1 MPQSCLLPR
10 SACALHPFLWVAGG
24 DAEEDRPCTDSVG
37 PCWKPTSRQ
46 YPTHKYHPVKPP
58 PNQVVANVTP
68 ANVSSLPDCNVPAQV
83 AQGSLAPCPFLMARE
98 NECARLEQNMSN
110 LGYAFPFEFIPLA
123 MVISELSSLSRS
135 HWMVALWS
143 VSQPSQFGIISE
155 LAEDTL
161 CPLVQVIDEYVEQDW
176 DRCCCG
182 RLIGD
187 HPGVDCSWPVYQAA
201 PQRDDGEWSVQ
212 KHTKMSPTDAFGT
225 INFQDGDHT
234 YHAKRAGESKRV
246 SRHVGD
252 ALKGCASPHLRKICA
267 VGIPPWGIIENQRDL
282 IGKDVVCLY
291 QTLGNPLSKLST
303 LNSMH
308 SHFLMAD
315 DGTVGKYG
323 NEMIL
328 RRNLEKYISLQKIH
342 TRMGQGVPV
351 VGLVVEGGPNVILMV
366 WEYVRAS
373 PAVPVVV
380 YDGTGRAADILAFTH
395 KHTGDMGELRPQVK
409 EEVLVMI
416 QNTFSL
422 GQKQS
427 SHLFHV
433 LMECMEHRESITIFD
448 AESEDQQDIDWAIL
462 TALLKGTNM
471 SASDQLDLALAWNRL
486 DIAKKH
492 ILVYGQHWKND
503 IEVLEHVQ
511 RRATKLAK
519 GLENK
524 FCYDQLRELGLSS
537 LERRS
542 LRGDL
547 IALYNYLKGGCIQV
561 GALEQAMLDALVM
574 DRVDFVKL
582 LIEHGVNMHRFLT
595 ISRLEELYNTKQG
608 PSNLLLHHLVRD
620 VKQNTLSF
628 DYKISLID
636 IGLVIEYLLGGAYR
650 SSYTRKHFRILYNDL
665 YRKHKLKKAQCKVL
679 HRGWGN
685 PKHKYRLGREW
696 IEISPEEKDLGV
708 LVDEKLNMSRQCA
721 LAAQKANYIHGCIKE
736 SVGSRSRE
744 ERSTA
749 FHKSKKKS
757 KEDVNFAENYE
768 SSGFIYPYNDLLVWA
783 VLMKRQ
789 KMAMFFWQHGEE
801 AMVKAVV
808 ACKLYRAMAR
818 EAKQSNMVDD
828 TSEELKKYS
837 KEFGQLALDV
847 LEKAFKQN
855 EQMAMKLLT
864 YELKNWSN
872 STCLKLAV
880 SVGLRPFVSH
890 TCTQMLL
897 TDMWMGRLKMRKNSW
912 FKVVMS
918 ILLPP
923 TILMLE
929 FKSKAEMSHVPQS
942 QDFHQFTWYHGD
954 QSPTSSKDALSLDYD
969 VEKVAQK
976 SDESQV
982 DGGQGNLPG
991 TRKIY
996 EFYNAPI
1003 VKFWFHTMAYMAFL
1017 MLFTYT
1023 VLVKMEPRP
1032 SVQEWLVIIYIFSTA
1047 IEKVREVFISEP
1059 GKFRQKV
1066 KVWIY
1071 EYWNF
1076 TDSIA
1081 IILFMIGF
1089 GLRWSDPPVQTAG
1102 RLLYC
1107 LDIIFWYTRLLDL
1120 FAVNQHAGPYL
1131 TMIGKMT
1138 ANMFY
1143 IVVMMAIVLL
1153 SFGVARKAILSP
1165 EEPPSWTLARDIV
1178 FQPYWMMFGEVYA
1191 GEIDVCETNED
1202 CPPGSF
1208 LTPFLQAVYLFV
1220 QYIIMVNLLIAFFNN
1235 VYYDLKS
1242 ISNKL
1247 WKYNRYRYIM
1257 TYHEKPWLPPPFI
1270 LLSHI
1275 GLLINRVFHHRPPNE
1290 LDQEEGDVGLKL
1302 YLSDEELK
1310 KLHDFE
1316 EQCVEKYFHEKNESL
1331 SSSDSER
1338 IRLTTERVEEMFLQ
1352 LKEVHE
1358 KVFYIKESLLSL
1370 DSQLGH
1376 LQDLS
1381 ALTVDILKVL
1391 SAVDT
1396 LQVEEALLAD
1406 TKHRTCR
1413 KLPHSWSNSLYS
1425 KTLSSLECL
1434 YDKKYHY
1441 YSMPPSLLRSLV
1453 RSQWPSECKDRVLRT
1468 ESNKV
1473 VEDSSRKTES
1483 DTLTSGVSSET
1494 KSTPR
1499 YGQFLLVPPDHQGGS
1514 LSEDVTLNLSF
1525 FSTPAKYRDDGARD
1539 ELQSSIVVQQNL
1551 HSVSLIGK
1559 EPEDY
1564 EWSQRDFV
1572 INLPSEKTHT
1582 VEAAHPLGL
1591 QPSLDFESAAP
1602 SCNNREETEGGYVNW
1617 GFSEGDEK
1625 GVFSSGKKQKKA
1637 LCIHSAYNSDCN
1649 CTGSPPRHVQI
1660 RESKSFSYNSDRS
1673 RHSSIISQK
1682 KLKHSTSFR
1691 ISPLWRDWS
1700 FCRSNSLQ
1708 SSKKEKSGKT
1718 CKAIGESL
1726 RSSELHHSEATKAK
1740 QQNRDRKSG
1749 RGKKNQKP
1757 LQVPVIKVDDCPQ
1770 NTQVSSEP
1778 AEINV
1783 WDEQEKHSKNWL
1795 TVSNF
1800 SQLSLERLSYMHQK
1814 MKNQD
1819 IGRHT
1824 IPFCDYLR
1832 HSREDLSNSMFGTTK
1847 KSNLNQNSSLRT
1859 SEETD
1864 NIFACLKTSQDL
1876 HHHYSAGEEVTVYRL
1891 EESSPMNLDKSM
1903 SSWSQRGMAAMI
1915 QVLSREEMDG
1925 GLRRAMKV
1933 ICTWSENDVL
1943 KLGQVFI
1950 VKSFLPEVVQT
1961 WQKIFHDGTV
1971 LHLCLREIQQQRAA
1985 QKLIYTFNQIKPH
1998 AIPYTPRFL
2007 EVFLIYCHS
2016 ANQWLTIEKYMTG
2029 EFRKYNNNNGDEITP
2044 SSLLEELMLAF
2055 SHWTY
2060 VYTRGE
2066 LLVLDLQGVGENLTD
2081 PSVIKPEDKKS
2092 GKMVFGPANLGEGA
2106 IRNFISKHRCNSCCR
2121 RLKLPDL
2128 RSDYTVERVGPAFE
2142 IEMETST
2149 GEADGADEPLEYDT
2163 RL

>member
-1 MPQSCLLPR
+1 PKS
-10 SACALHPFLWVAGG
+10 WI
-24 DAEEDRPCTDSVG
+24 EEVFSKR
-37 PCWKPTSRQ
+37 
-46 YPTHKYHPVKPP
+46 
-58 PNQVVANVTP
+58 
-68 ANVSSLPDCNVPAQV
+68 
-83 AQGSLAPCPFLMARE
+83 
-98 NECARLEQNMSN
+98 ECAHIIPSSKDPHRCPAGCQMCQN
-110 LGYAFPFEFIPLA
+110 LI
-123 MVISELSSLSRS
+123 
-135 HWMVALWS
+135 
-143 VSQPSQFGIISE
+143 
-155 LAEDTL
+155 
-161 CPLVQVIDEYVEQDW
+161 
-176 DRCCCG
+176 RCCCG

-187 HPGVDCSWPVYQAA
+187 HPGIDYRWPAYHTA
-201 PQRDDGEWSVQ
+201 PQRDGAKWSVQ

-225 INFQDGDHT
+225 ISFQDGDRT
-234 YHAKRAGESKRV
+234 YHAKYIRLSYDSSLDQLLHLMLKEWQMELPKLVISVHGGIQDFKLPSKFKQIFSTGLVKAAETTGAWIITEGINRGV

-252 ALKGCASPHLRKICA
+252 ALKDCAAPHLRKICS
-267 VGIPPWGIIENQRDL
+267 VGIPPWGIIENWRDL
-282 IGKDVVCLY
+282 IGKDVICLY

-323 NEMIL
+323 NEMML

-342 TRMGQGVPV
+342 SRMGQGVPV

-373 PAVPVVV
+373 PSVPVVV
-380 YDGTGRAADILAFTH
+380 YEGTGRAADILAFTH
-395 KHTGDMGELRPQVK
+395 KHTGDVGELRPQVK
-409 EEVLVMI
+409 EEVLEMI
-416 QNTFSL
+416 QNTFAL
-422 GQKQS
+422 GQNQS
-427 SHLFHV
+427 SHLLHI

-448 AESEDQQDIDWAIL
+448 AESEDQQDIDLAIL
-462 TALLKGTNM
+462 TALFKGTNM
-471 SASDQLDLALAWNRL
+471 SASDQLDLALVWNQL

-492 ILVYGQHWKND
+492 ILVYGQHWK
-503 IEVLEHVQ
+503 
-511 RRATKLAK
+511 
-519 GLENK
+519 
-524 FCYDQLRELGLSS
+524 
-537 LERRS
+537 
-542 LRGDL
+542 
-547 IALYNYLKGGCIQV
+547 V
-561 GALEQAMLDALVM
+561 GALEQAMLNALVM

-595 ISRLEELYNTKQG
+595 ISHLEELYNTKQG
-608 PSNLLLHHLVRD
+608 PTNQLLHHLVRD
-620 VKQNTLSF
+620 VKQNTLSL
-628 DYKISLID
+628 DHRISLID

-650 SSYTRKHFRILYNDL
+650 SSYTRKHFRTFYNDL
-665 YRKHKLKKAQCKVL
+665 YRKHKRVL
-679 HRGWGN
+679 SSFSQTLSHSLHQSN
-685 PKHKYRLGREW
+685 
-696 IEISPEEKDLGV
+696 
-708 LVDEKLNMSRQCA
+708 Q
-721 LAAQKANYIHGCIKE
+721 
-736 SVGSRSRE
+736 VGSRTGSAESTLHSQFFRTAQPYKCK
-744 ERSTA
+744 ERTTA
-749 FHKSKKKS
+749 FHKSKKKP
-757 KEDVNFAENYE
+757 KEDINFTENNE
-768 SSGFIYPYNDLLVWA
+768 SSAFIYPYNDLLVWA

-912 FKVVMS
+912 FKVIMS

-954 QSPTSSKDALSLDYD
+954 QSPTSSKDAMSLKDYD
-969 VEKVAQK
+969 VENIAQK
-976 SDESQV
+976 SGESRV
-982 DGGQGNLPG
+982 DSGQGNLPG
-991 TRKIY
+991 ARKIY

-1023 VLVKMEPRP
+1023 VLVKMEPNP
-1032 SVQEWLVIIYIFSTA
+1032 SAQEWLVIIYIFSTA
-1047 IEKVREVFISEP
+1047 VEKVREVFISEP
-1059 GKFRQKV
+1059 GKFCQKV

-1076 TDSIA
+1076 TDSVA

-1089 GLRWSDPPVQTAG
+1089 GLRWFNPPVQTAG

-1107 LDIIFWYTRLLDL
+1107 LDIIFWYARLLDF

-1153 SFGVARKAILSP
+1153 SFGVSRKAILSP

-1191 GEIDVCETNED
+1191 GEIDVCETDED

-1208 LTPFLQAVYLFV
+1208 ITPFLQAVYLFV

-1235 VYYDLKS
+1235 VYFDLKS

-1275 GLLINRVFHHRPPNE
+1275 GLLINHIFSRRPPND
-1290 LDQEEGDVGLKL
+1290 LDQEEDDVGLKL

-1331 SSSDSER
+1331 SSSSSER
-1338 IRLTTERVEEMFLQ
+1338 IHLTKERVEEMFLQ

-1358 KVFYIKESLLSL
+1358 KVFYIKESLVSL

-1396 LQVEEALLAD
+1396 LQVKEALLAD
-1406 TKHRTCR
+1406 TKHQTCR
-1413 KLPHSWSNSLYS
+1413 KLPHSWSNALYS

-1453 RSQWPSECKDRVLRT
+1453 RSQWPSESRDHILGT
-1468 ESNKV
+1468 ENNKA
-1473 VEDSSRKTES
+1473 VENSSQKTEIAS
-1483 DTLTSGVSSET
+1483 NEFSSGISSET
-1494 KSTPR
+1494 KSTSG
-1499 YGQFLLVPPDHQGGS
+1499 YGQFLLVPSDNQGGS

-1525 FSTPAKYRDDGARD
+1525 SSPPARYRGNAFRD
-1539 ELQSSIVVQQNL
+1539 ESQRSIAVQQNL
-1551 HSVSLIGK
+1551 RSVSLIGK

-1564 EWSQRDFV
+1564 QWSQQDFL
-1572 INLPSEKTHT
+1572 INLPSEKTSAT
-1582 VEAAHPLGL
+1582 ESDHPLGL
-1591 QPSLDFESAAP
+1591 QLSLNIEKSVAP
-1602 SCNNREETEGGYVNW
+1602 SCHDGEETEGGCVNW
-1617 GFSEGDEK
+1617 AFSEGDEK
-1625 GVFSSGKKQKKA
+1625 GVFGSETKKTT

-1649 CTGSPPRHVQI
+1649 CMGSSPRHV
-1660 RESKSFSYNSDRS
+1660 RLKESKSFSCSSNKSCRS
-1673 RHSSIISQK
+1673 SVISQN
-1682 KLKHSTSFR
+1682 KLKHSMSW
-1691 ISPLWRDWS
+1691 ISPLWRDWN
-1700 FCRSNSLQ
+1700 FCQRNSLQ
-1708 SSKKEKSGKT
+1708 STKKEKRE
-1718 CKAIGESL
+1718 KAYKATECLPSC
-1726 RSSELHHSEATKAK
+1726 ELHQSETTKAK
-1740 QQNRDRKSG
+1740 QQNRDRISG

-1757 LQVPVIKVDDCPQ
+1757 LQVPVIRVDDCPQ

-1778 AEINV
+1778 AEVNV
-1783 WDEQEKHSKNWL
+1783 WDEQEKYRKNWL

-1800 SQLSLERLSYMHQK
+1800 SQLSLERLSYVHQK

-1819 IGRHT
+1819 ISRPVM
-1824 IPFCDYLR
+1824 PFCDYLR
-1832 HSREDLSNSMFGTTK
+1832 HSREDLSNSIFGTTK
-1847 KSNLNQNSSLRT
+1847 KSSLSRNSSLGT

-1864 NIFACLKTSQDL
+1864 NMFACLKTSQDL
-1876 HHHYSAGEEVTVYRL
+1876 HHHYSAVERNNLMRLAQSIPFTPVQFFAGEEVTVYQL

-1903 SSWSQRGMAAMI
+1903 SSWSQHGMAAMI

-1933 ICTWSENDVL
+1933 VCTWSENDVL

-1950 VKSFLPEVVQT
+1950 VKSFLPEVVQS
-1961 WQKIFHDGTV
+1961 WQKIFRDGTV

-1985 QKLIYTFNQIKPH
+1985 QKLIYTFNQVKPH
-1998 AIPYTPRFL
+1998 TIPYMPRFL

-2029 EFRKYNNNNGDEITP
+2029 EFRKYNNNNGDEISP

-2081 PSVIKPEDKKS
+2081 PSVIKPEDKK
-2092 GKMVFGPANLGEGA
+2092 
-2106 IRNFISKHRCNSCCR
+2106 
-2121 RLKLPDL
+2121 
-2128 RSDYTVERVGPAFE
+2128 
-2142 IEMETST
+2142 
-2149 GEADGADEPLEYDT
+2149 
-2163 RL
+2163 

>member
-1 MPQSCLLPR
+1 
-10 SACALHPFLWVAGG
+10 V
-24 DAEEDRPCTDSVG
+24 
-37 PCWKPTSRQ
+37 
-46 YPTHKYHPVKPP
+46 
-58 PNQVVANVTP
+58 
-68 ANVSSLPDCNVPAQV
+68 
-83 AQGSLAPCPFLMARE
+83 
-98 NECARLEQNMSN
+98 
-110 LGYAFPFEFIPLA
+110 
-123 MVISELSSLSRS
+123 
-135 HWMVALWS
+135 
-143 VSQPSQFGIISE
+143 
-155 LAEDTL
+155 
-161 CPLVQVIDEYVEQDW
+161 
-176 DRCCCG
+176 RCCCG

-187 HPGVDCSWPVYQAA
+187 HPGVDCSWPVYQADR
-201 PQRDDGEWSVQ
+201 QRDDGEWSVQ
-212 KHTKMSPTDAFGT
+212 NHTKTSPTDAFGT

-234 YHAKRAGESKRV
+234 YHAKYIRLSYDSNLDQLLHLMIKEWQMELPKLVISVHGGIQNFKLPSKVKQIFSKGLVKAAETTGAWIITEGINSGRV

-252 ALKGCASPHLRKICA
+252 ALKGRASPHLRKICA

-323 NEMIL
+323 NEMML

-380 YDGTGRAADILAFTH
+380 YEGTGRAADILAFTH
-395 KHTGDMGELRPQVK
+395 KRMGDMGELRPQVK
-409 EEVLVMI
+409 EEVLLMI

-427 SHLFHV
+427 NHLFHI

-448 AESEDQQDIDWAIL
+448 AESEDHQDIDLAIL

-492 ILVYGQHWKND
+492 ILVYGQHWK
-503 IEVLEHVQ
+503 
-511 RRATKLAK
+511 
-519 GLENK
+519 
-524 FCYDQLRELGLSS
+524 
-537 LERRS
+537 
-542 LRGDL
+542 
-547 IALYNYLKGGCIQV
+547 V

-595 ISRLEELYNTKQG
+595 VSRLEELYNTKQG

-620 VKQNTLSF
+620 VKQSTLSL

-665 YRKHKLKKAQCKVL
+665 YRKHKRVLSSFSQSLPHSLHQSNQTSSRMGSAENTLHSQFFRTAQ
-679 HRGWGN
+679 
-685 PKHKYRLGREW
+685 PYKY
-696 IEISPEEKDLGV
+696 K
-708 LVDEKLNMSRQCA
+708 
-721 LAAQKANYIHGCIKE
+721 
-736 SVGSRSRE
+736 

-749 FHKSKKKS
+749 FHKCKKKT
-757 KEDVNFAENYE
+757 KEDINFAENYE

-808 ACKLYRAMAR
+808 ACKLYRAMAH

-912 FKVVMS
+912 FKVIVS

-942 QDFHQFTWYHGD
+942 QDFHQFTWYHED
-954 QSPTSSKDALSLDYD
+954 QSPASSKDALSLEDYD

-976 SDESQV
+976 SDEIQV
-982 DGGQGNLPG
+982 DSGQGNLPG

-1032 SVQEWLVIIYIFSTA
+1032 TVQEWLVIIYIFSTA

-1081 IILFMIGF
+1081 IILFMMGF
-1089 GLRWSDPPVQTAG
+1089 GLRWCNPPVQTAG

-1107 LDIIFWYTRLLDL
+1107 LDIIFWYARLLDL

-1143 IVVMMAIVLL
+1143 IVIMMAIVLL
-1153 SFGVARKAILSP
+1153 SFGVSRKAILSP

-1191 GEIDVCETNED
+1191 GEIDVCEENKD

-1242 ISNKL
+1242 ISNTL

-1275 GLLINRVFHHRPPNE
+1275 GLLINCIFHRRPQNE

-1331 SSSDSER
+1331 ISSDSER
-1338 IRLTTERVEEMFLQ
+1338 IRLTTERLEEMFLQ

-1413 KLPHSWSNSLYS
+1413 KLPHSWSNALYS
-1425 KTLSSLECL
+1425 KTLSSLDCL

-1441 YSMPPSLLRSLV
+1441 YSVPPSLLRSLV
-1453 RSQWPSECKDRVLRT
+1453 RSQWPSECKDHVLRT
-1468 ESNKV
+1468 KSNKA
-1473 VEDSSRKTES
+1473 VEDNSQKVEIES

-1514 LSEDVTLNLSF
+1514 FSEDVTLNLSLL
-1525 FSTPAKYRDDGARD
+1525 STPPKYRDDAFRD
-1539 ELQSSIVVQQNL
+1539 ELQSGILVQQNL
-1551 HSVSLIGK
+1551 QSVTLIGK

-1564 EWSQRDFV
+1564 QWSQRDFV
-1572 INLPSEKTHT
+1572 INLSSEKSNDR
-1582 VEAAHPLGL
+1582 EADH
-1591 QPSLDFESAAP
+1591 SLDHQPPLDIEESAAP
-1602 SCNNREETEGGYVNW
+1602 SCDEREETEGGYVNW

-1625 GVFSSGKKQKKA
+1625 GIFSSGKKQRKA
-1637 LCIHSAYNSDCN
+1637 LCIHSTYNSDCN
-1649 CTGSPPRHVQI
+1649 CTGGPPRRVQL

-1673 RHSSIISQK
+1673 RNSCIISQN
-1682 KLKHSTSFR
+1682 KLNCSTSFW
-1691 ISPLWRDWS
+1691 ISPLWRHWS

-1708 SSKKEKSGKT
+1708 SPKKEKRQKM
-1718 CKAIGESL
+1718 CKAIESL
-1726 RSSELHHSEATKAK
+1726 QSSKLCHSEATKAN
-1740 QQNRDRKSG
+1740 QQNKDRKTG
-1749 RGKKNQKP
+1749 RGKKNPKP
-1757 LQVPVIKVDDCPQ
+1757 LQVPVIRVDDCPQ

-1800 SQLSLERLSYMHQK
+1800 SQLSLERLGYMHQK

-1819 IGRHT
+1819 VSRHT

-1832 HSREDLSNSMFGTTK
+1832 HSREVRPKIANPTLLSDTGSHCSLVCFVHYSKALSDVFGTQTACCLFSIVV
-1847 KSNLNQNSSLRT
+1847 KSVLFAAVERNNLMRLAQTIPFTPVQL
-1859 SEETD
+1859 
-1864 NIFACLKTSQDL
+1864 F
-1876 HHHYSAGEEVTVYRL
+1876 AGEEVTVYRL

-1985 QKLIYTFNQIKPH
+1985 QKLIYTFNQVKPH
-1998 AIPYTPRFL
+1998 TIPYTPRFL

-2092 GKMVFGPANLGEGA
+2092 GKMAFGPANLGEDA
-2106 IRNFISKHRCNSCCR
+2106 IRNFITKHHCNSCCR

-2128 RSDYTVERVGPAFE
+2128 RRIDYTLERVSPAFE
-2142 IEMETST
+2142 VEMETNT
-2149 GEADGADEPLEYDT
+2149 RGGEDADEPLEYDT

>member
-1 MPQSCLLPR
+1 
-10 SACALHPFLWVAGG
+10 
-24 DAEEDRPCTDSVG
+24 
-37 PCWKPTSRQ
+37 
-46 YPTHKYHPVKPP
+46 
-58 PNQVVANVTP
+58 
-68 ANVSSLPDCNVPAQV
+68 
-83 AQGSLAPCPFLMARE
+83 
-98 NECARLEQNMSN
+98 
-110 LGYAFPFEFIPLA
+110 
-123 MVISELSSLSRS
+123 
-135 HWMVALWS
+135 
-143 VSQPSQFGIISE
+143 
-155 LAEDTL
+155 
-161 CPLVQVIDEYVEQDW
+161 
-176 DRCCCG
+176 RCCCG

-187 HPGVDCSWPVYQAA
+187 HPGVDCSWPAYPAA
-201 PQRDDGEWSVQ
+201 SQRGEWSVQ
-212 KHTKMSPTDAFGT
+212 NHTKLSPTDAFGT

-234 YHAKRAGESKRV
+234 YHAKYLRLSYDSSLDQLLHLMLKEWQMELPKLVISVHGGIQDFKLPSKVKQVFSKGLVKAAETTGAWIITEGINSGV

-252 ALKGCASPHLRKICA
+252 ALKGRASPHLRKICA

-323 NEMIL
+323 NEMML

-342 TRMGQGVPV
+342 TRMGQGVPI

-366 WEYVRAS
+366 WEYMRAS

-380 YDGTGRAADILAFTH
+380 YEGTGRAADILAFIH
-395 KHTGDMGELRPQVK
+395 KHTGDTGELRPQVK
-409 EEVLVMI
+409 EEILVMI

-427 SHLFHV
+427 SHLFHI
-433 LMECMEHRESITIFD
+433 LMECMEHREFITVFD
-448 AESEDQQDIDWAIL
+448 AESEDQQDTDLAIL

-492 ILVYGQHWKND
+492 VLVYGQHWK
-503 IEVLEHVQ
+503 
-511 RRATKLAK
+511 
-519 GLENK
+519 
-524 FCYDQLRELGLSS
+524 
-537 LERRS
+537 
-542 LRGDL
+542 
-547 IALYNYLKGGCIQV
+547 V

-620 VKQNTLSF
+620 VKQNTLSL

-650 SSYTRKHFRILYNDL
+650 SSYTRKNFRILYNDL
-665 YRKHKLKKAQCKVL
+665 YRKHK
-679 HRGWGN
+679 
-685 PKHKYRLGREW
+685 
-696 IEISPEEKDLGV
+696 
-708 LVDEKLNMSRQCA
+708 
-721 LAAQKANYIHGCIKE
+721 
-736 SVGSRSRE
+736 

-749 FHKSKKKS
+749 FHKYKKKS
-757 KEDVNFAENYE
+757 KEDINFAENYE

-880 SVGLRPFVSH
+880 SVGLRSFVSH

-912 FKVVMS
+912 LKVIIS

-942 QDFHQFTWYHGD
+942 QDFHQFTWYYGD
-954 QSPTSSKDALSLDYD
+954 QSPTSSRDASS
-969 VEKVAQK
+969 QK
-976 SDESQV
+976 SDESQL
-982 DGGQGNLPG
+982 DGGQGNLSG

-1032 SVQEWLVIIYIFSTA
+1032 SVQEWLVITYIFSTA
-1047 IEKVREVFISEP
+1047 VEKVREVFISEP
-1059 GKFRQKV
+1059 GKLRQKV
-1066 KVWIY
+1066 IVWIY

-1081 IILFMIGF
+1081 IIIFMIGF
-1089 GLRWSDPPVQTAG
+1089 GLRWSDPPVRTAG

-1107 LDIIFWYTRLLDL
+1107 LDIIFWYARLLDL

-1153 SFGVARKAILSP
+1153 SFGVSRKAILSP

-1191 GEIDVCETNED
+1191 GEIDGRYSTVQQLKFSMYED

-1275 GLLINRVFHHRPPNE
+1275 GLLINRIFHHQPPNE

-1358 KVFYIKESLLSL
+1358 KVYYIKESLLSL
-1370 DSQLGH
+1370 DSQIGH

-1391 SAVDT
+1391 SAVD
-1396 LQVEEALLAD
+1396 
-1406 TKHRTCR
+1406 
-1413 KLPHSWSNSLYS
+1413 
-1425 KTLSSLECL
+1425 
-1434 YDKKYHY
+1434 
-1441 YSMPPSLLRSLV
+1441 
-1453 RSQWPSECKDRVLRT
+1453 
-1468 ESNKV
+1468 
-1473 VEDSSRKTES
+1473 
-1483 DTLTSGVSSET
+1483 
-1494 KSTPR
+1494 
-1499 YGQFLLVPPDHQGGS
+1499 
-1514 LSEDVTLNLSF
+1514 
-1525 FSTPAKYRDDGARD
+1525 
-1539 ELQSSIVVQQNL
+1539 
-1551 HSVSLIGK
+1551 
-1559 EPEDY
+1559 
-1564 EWSQRDFV
+1564 
-1572 INLPSEKTHT
+1572 
-1582 VEAAHPLGL
+1582 
-1591 QPSLDFESAAP
+1591 
-1602 SCNNREETEGGYVNW
+1602 
-1617 GFSEGDEK
+1617 
-1625 GVFSSGKKQKKA
+1625 
-1637 LCIHSAYNSDCN
+1637 
-1649 CTGSPPRHVQI
+1649 
-1660 RESKSFSYNSDRS
+1660 
-1673 RHSSIISQK
+1673 
-1682 KLKHSTSFR
+1682 
-1691 ISPLWRDWS
+1691 
-1700 FCRSNSLQ
+1700 
-1708 SSKKEKSGKT
+1708 
-1718 CKAIGESL
+1718 
-1726 RSSELHHSEATKAK
+1726 
-1740 QQNRDRKSG
+1740 
-1749 RGKKNQKP
+1749 
-1757 LQVPVIKVDDCPQ
+1757 
-1770 NTQVSSEP
+1770 
-1778 AEINV
+1778 
-1783 WDEQEKHSKNWL
+1783 
-1795 TVSNF
+1795 
-1800 SQLSLERLSYMHQK
+1800 
-1814 MKNQD
+1814 
-1819 IGRHT
+1819 
-1824 IPFCDYLR
+1824 
-1832 HSREDLSNSMFGTTK
+1832 
-1847 KSNLNQNSSLRT
+1847 
-1859 SEETD
+1859 
-1864 NIFACLKTSQDL
+1864 
-1876 HHHYSAGEEVTVYRL
+1876 
-1891 EESSPMNLDKSM
+1891 
-1903 SSWSQRGMAAMI
+1903 
-1915 QVLSREEMDG
+1915 
-1925 GLRRAMKV
+1925 
-1933 ICTWSENDVL
+1933 
-1943 KLGQVFI
+1943 
-1950 VKSFLPEVVQT
+1950 
-1961 WQKIFHDGTV
+1961 
-1971 LHLCLREIQQQRAA
+1971 
-1985 QKLIYTFNQIKPH
+1985 
-1998 AIPYTPRFL
+1998 
-2007 EVFLIYCHS
+2007 
-2016 ANQWLTIEKYMTG
+2016 
-2029 EFRKYNNNNGDEITP
+2029 
-2044 SSLLEELMLAF
+2044 
-2055 SHWTY
+2055 
-2060 VYTRGE
+2060 
-2066 LLVLDLQGVGENLTD
+2066 
-2081 PSVIKPEDKKS
+2081 
-2092 GKMVFGPANLGEGA
+2092 
-2106 IRNFISKHRCNSCCR
+2106 
-2121 RLKLPDL
+2121 
-2128 RSDYTVERVGPAFE
+2128 
-2142 IEMETST
+2142 
-2149 GEADGADEPLEYDT
+2149 
-2163 RL
+2163 

>member
-1 MPQSCLLPR
+1 MSFQSPKSWIEEVFSKRECVHIIPSSKDPHR
-10 SACALHPFLWVAGG
+10 CPAG
-24 DAEEDRPCTDSVG
+24 C
-37 PCWKPTSRQ
+37 
-46 YPTHKYHPVKPP
+46 
-58 PNQVVANVTP
+58 QV
-68 ANVSSLPDCNVPAQV
+68 C
-83 AQGSLAPCPFLMARE
+83 
-98 NECARLEQNMSN
+98 QN
-110 LGYAFPFEFIPLA
+110 LI
-123 MVISELSSLSRS
+123 
-135 HWMVALWS
+135 
-143 VSQPSQFGIISE
+143 
-155 LAEDTL
+155 
-161 CPLVQVIDEYVEQDW
+161 
-176 DRCCCG
+176 RCCCG

-187 HPGVDCSWPVYQAA
+187 HPGVNCSWPIYQTA
-201 PQRDDGEWSVQ
+201 PQIDGGEWSVQ
-212 KHTKMSPTDAFGT
+212 KHTKTSPTDAFGT

-234 YHAKRAGESKRV
+234 YHAKYIRLSYDSNLDQLLNLMVKEWQMELPKLVISVHGGIQDFKLPSKVKQVFSKGLVKAAETTGAWIITEGINSGV

-323 NEMIL
+323 NEMML

-342 TRMGQGVPV
+342 TRMGQGVPI

-380 YDGTGRAADILAFTH
+380 YEGTGRAADILAFTH
-395 KHTGDMGELRPQVK
+395 KHTGDLRPQVK

-427 SHLFHV
+427 SHLFHI

-448 AESEDQQDIDWAIL
+448 AESEDQQDIDLAIL

-492 ILVYGQHWKND
+492 ILVYGQHWK
-503 IEVLEHVQ
+503 
-511 RRATKLAK
+511 
-519 GLENK
+519 
-524 FCYDQLRELGLSS
+524 
-537 LERRS
+537 
-542 LRGDL
+542 
-547 IALYNYLKGGCIQV
+547 V

-620 VKQNTLSF
+620 VKQNTLSL

-665 YRKHKLKKAQCKVL
+665 YRKHKSNQTGS
-679 HRGWGN
+679 RMG
-685 PKHKYRLGREW
+685 
-696 IEISPEEKDLGV
+696 SPESTLH
-708 LVDEKLNMSRQCA
+708 SQFFRT
-721 LAAQKANYIHGCIKE
+721 AQPYKYK
-736 SVGSRSRE
+736 

-749 FHKSKKKS
+749 FHKCKKKS
-757 KEDVNFAENYE
+757 KEDINFAENYE

-789 KMAMFFWQHGEE
+789 RMAMFFWQHGEE

-912 FKVVMS
+912 LKVIMS

-954 QSPTSSKDALSLDYD
+954 QSPTSIKDALSLKDYD

-1032 SVQEWLVIIYIFSTA
+1032 SVQEWLVIIYVFSTA

-1066 KVWIY
+1066 KVWVS

-1107 LDIIFWYTRLLDL
+1107 LDIIFWYARLLDL

-1153 SFGVARKAILSP
+1153 SFGVSRKAILSP

-1275 GLLINRVFHHRPPNE
+1275 GLLINRIFHHRPPNE
-1290 LDQEEGDVGLKL
+1290 LDPEEGDVGLKL

-1338 IRLTTERVEEMFLQ
+1338 IRLTTERLEEMFLQ

-1413 KLPHSWSNSLYS
+1413 KLPHSWSNALYS

-1453 RSQWPSECKDRVLRT
+1453 RSQWPSECKDHVLRT

-1473 VEDSSRKTES
+1473 VEDSSRKIEIES

-1514 LSEDVTLNLSF
+1514 FSEDVTLNLSF
-1525 FSTPAKYRDDGARD
+1525 LSTPAKYGDNAFRD

-1551 HSVSLIGK
+1551 QSVSLIGK

-1564 EWSQRDFV
+1564 QWSQRDFV
-1572 INLPSEKTHT
+1572 IHLPSEKTNAI
-1582 VEAAHPLGL
+1582 EADHPPGL
-1591 QPSLDFESAAP
+1591 QPSLDIEESAAP
-1602 SCNNREETEGGYVNW
+1602 SCDDREKTEGGYVNW

-1625 GVFSSGKKQKKA
+1625 GVFSSESRKAA
-1637 LCIHSAYNSDCN
+1637 LCIHSTYNSDCN
-1649 CTGSPPRHVQI
+1649 CTGSPPRHVEI

-1673 RHSSIISQK
+1673 HHSSSTSQN
-1682 KLKHSTSFR
+1682 KLKRSTSFW

-1708 SSKKEKSGKT
+1708 SPKKEKRGKT
-1718 CKAIGESL
+1718 CKAIDGNYKT
-1726 RSSELHHSEATKAK
+1726 LHLYSIFYWGAQDITKIAIL
-1740 QQNRDRKSG
+1740 SVSC
-1749 RGKKNQKP
+1749 
-1757 LQVPVIKVDDCPQ
+1757 QVIRVDDCPQ

-1800 SQLSLERLSYMHQK
+1800 SHFKKEAPACCLFRIVVKSMLFAAVERNNLMRLAQ
-1814 MKNQD
+1814 
-1819 IGRHT
+1819 T
-1824 IPFCDYLR
+1824 IPFTPVQL
-1832 HSREDLSNSMFGTTK
+1832 F
-1847 KSNLNQNSSLRT
+1847 
-1859 SEETD
+1859 
-1864 NIFACLKTSQDL
+1864 
-1876 HHHYSAGEEVTVYRL
+1876 AGEEVTVYRL

-1985 QKLIYTFNQIKPH
+1985 QKLIYTFNQVKPH
-1998 AIPYTPRFL
+1998 TIPYTPRFL

-2044 SSLLEELMLAF
+2044 NSLLEELMLAF

-2106 IRNFISKHRCNSCCR
+2106 IRNFITKHRCNSCCR

-2128 RSDYTVERVGPAFE
+2128 RRTDYTLERVSPAFE
-2142 IEMETST
+2142 IEMEIST
-2149 GEADGADEPLEYDT
+2149 RGADDADEPLEYDT

>member
-1 MPQSCLLPR
+1 
-10 SACALHPFLWVAGG
+10 V
-24 DAEEDRPCTDSVG
+24 
-37 PCWKPTSRQ
+37 
-46 YPTHKYHPVKPP
+46 
-58 PNQVVANVTP
+58 
-68 ANVSSLPDCNVPAQV
+68 
-83 AQGSLAPCPFLMARE
+83 
-98 NECARLEQNMSN
+98 
-110 LGYAFPFEFIPLA
+110 
-123 MVISELSSLSRS
+123 
-135 HWMVALWS
+135 
-143 VSQPSQFGIISE
+143 
-155 LAEDTL
+155 
-161 CPLVQVIDEYVEQDW
+161 
-176 DRCCCG
+176 RCCCG
-182 RLIGD
+182 RLIGE
-187 HPGVDCSWPVYQAA
+187 HPGVPFSWPVYQAGS
-201 PQRDDGEWSVQ
+201 QSDGGEWSVP
-212 KHTKMSPTDAFGT
+212 KHTRMSPTDAFGT

-234 YHAKRAGESKRV
+234 YHAKYIRLSYDSNLDQLLHLMVKEWQIELPKLVISVHGGIQNFKLPSKVKQVFSKGLVKAAESTGAWIITEGINSGV

-252 ALKGCASPHLRKICA
+252 ALKGRASPHLRKICA
-267 VGIPPWGIIENQRDL
+267 IGIPPWGIIENQRDL

-323 NEMIL
+323 NEMML

-342 TRMGQGVPV
+342 TRMGQGVPI
-351 VGLVVEGGPNVILMV
+351 VGLVVEGGPSVILMV

-373 PAVPVVV
+373 PPVPVVV
-380 YDGTGRAADILAFTH
+380 YEGTGRAADILAFTH
-395 KHTGDMGELRPQVK
+395 KHTGDMGDLCPQVK
-409 EEVLVMI
+409 EEILMMI
-416 QNTFSL
+416 QSIFRL
-422 GQKQS
+422 EQKQS
-427 SHLFHV
+427 SRLFHV
-433 LMECMEHRESITIFD
+433 LMECMKHRKSITVFD
-448 AESEDQQDIDWAIL
+448 AESEDEQDSDFAIL

-471 SASDQLDLALAWNRL
+471 SASDQLDLALAWNQL

-492 ILVYGQHWKND
+492 ILVYGQHWK
-503 IEVLEHVQ
+503 
-511 RRATKLAK
+511 
-519 GLENK
+519 
-524 FCYDQLRELGLSS
+524 
-537 LERRS
+537 
-542 LRGDL
+542 
-547 IALYNYLKGGCIQV
+547 V

-595 ISRLEELYNTKQG
+595 ISHLEELYNTKQG

-620 VKQNTLSF
+620 VKQNSLSL

-636 IGLVIEYLLGGAYR
+636 IGLVIEYLLGEAYR
-650 SSYTRKHFRILYNDL
+650 SSYTRKNFRILYNNR
-665 YRKHKLKKAQCKVL
+665 YRKHKSVVSSLPQSLSHSFYQSNQMDSGMGSTESTLHSQFFRTAQ
-679 HRGWGN
+679 
-685 PKHKYRLGREW
+685 PYKY
-696 IEISPEEKDLGV
+696 K
-708 LVDEKLNMSRQCA
+708 
-721 LAAQKANYIHGCIKE
+721 
-736 SVGSRSRE
+736 
-744 ERSTA
+744 ERSSA
-749 FHKSKKKS
+749 FPKYKKKS
-757 KEDVNFAENYE
+757 KEDINCTENYE
-768 SSGFIYPYNDLLVWA
+768 STGFIYPYNDLLVWA

-847 LEKAFKQN
+847 LDKAFKQN

-912 FKVVMS
+912 FKVIMS

-942 QDFHQFTWYHGD
+942 QDFHQLWYHGE
-954 QSPTSSKDALSLDYD
+954 QSPVSSKDTLVNHCFLLLKCCFLLKKGYD
-969 VEKVAQK
+969 VEKGIQK

-1003 VKFWFHTMAYMAFL
+1003 VKFWFHTMSYLAFL

-1032 SVQEWLVIIYIFSTA
+1032 SVQEWLVIIYIFTTA

-1076 TDSIA
+1076 TDSVA

-1089 GLRWSDPPVQTAG
+1089 GLRWSNPPVRTAG

-1138 ANMFY
+1138 GNMFY

-1153 SFGVARKAILSP
+1153 SFGVSRKAILSP

-1191 GEIDVCETNED
+1191 GEIDVCETSED

-1235 VYYDLKS
+1235 VYFDLKS

-1257 TYHEKPWLPPPFI
+1257 TYREKPWLPPPFI

-1275 GLLINRVFHHRPPNE
+1275 GLLINRIFHHQPPNE
-1290 LDQEEGDVGLKL
+1290 SDQEEGDVGLKL

-1316 EQCVEKYFHEKNESL
+1316 EQCVEEYFHEKNENL
-1331 SSSDSER
+1331 SSSGSER
-1338 IRLTTERVEEMFLQ
+1338 IRLTTERVEEMFQQ

-1358 KVFYIKESLLSL
+1358 KVFYIKDSLLSL

-1396 LQVEEALLAD
+1396 LKVEEALLAD
-1406 TKHRTCR
+1406 TKHQNCR
-1413 KLPHSWSNSLYS
+1413 KLPHSWSNAFYS

-1434 YDKKYHY
+1434 YDKRYHY

-1453 RSQWPSECKDRVLRT
+1453 RTQSPSERKQLRS

-1473 VEDSSRKTES
+1473 VEDCSQKAEIET

-1514 LSEDVTLNLSF
+1514 FSEDVTLNLSF
-1525 FSTPAKYRDDGARD
+1525 LNTPAKYKDEAFRDN
-1539 ELQSSIVVQQNL
+1539 LQSSLVVQQNL
-1551 HSVSLIGK
+1551 PSVSLLGK
-1559 EPEDY
+1559 ETEGY
-1564 EWSQRDFV
+1564 QWSQRDFV
-1572 INLPSEKTHT
+1572 IHLPSEKTNT
-1582 VEAAHPLGL
+1582 AEAAHPLDL
-1591 QPSLDFESAAP
+1591 QLPLDIEESAAS
-1602 SCNNREETEGGYVNW
+1602 SCDDREEIGGGYVNW

-1625 GVFSSGKKQKKA
+1625 GVFISDSKKKA
-1637 LCIHSAYNSDCN
+1637 LYIDTSYDRDNNCQNNPTRHVQLSDSKSFYYNSD
-1649 CTGSPPRHVQI
+1649 
-1660 RESKSFSYNSDRS
+1660 KSC
-1673 RHSSIISQK
+1673 HSSSSISPNR
-1682 KLKHSTSFR
+1682 LKRSISFW
-1691 ISPLWRDWS
+1691 ISPLCRDWN
-1700 FCRSNSLQ
+1700 FCRSNSLP
-1708 SSKKEKSGKT
+1708 SPKKEIPGKT
-1718 CKAIGESL
+1718 CKAVGESL
-1726 RSSELHHSEATKAK
+1726 GSSELHHSVATKAK
-1740 QQNRDRKSG
+1740 QQNRNRTSG
-1749 RGKKNQKP
+1749 RGKRNQKP
-1757 LQVPVIKVDDCPQ
+1757 LQVPVITVDDCPQ
-1770 NTQVSSEP
+1770 NTQVNSEP
-1778 AEINV
+1778 AEISV
-1783 WDEQEKHSKNWL
+1783 WDDQEKHSKNWL

-1800 SQLSLERLSYMHQK
+1800 SQLSLECLRYKHQK
-1814 MKNQD
+1814 IKNQD

-1832 HSREDLSNSMFGTTK
+1832 HSREDLSNNVFGDSK
-1847 KSNLNQNSSLRT
+1847 KSNLNRNSSLRT
-1859 SEETD
+1859 PEETD
-1864 NIFACLKTSQDL
+1864 KTFSCLKTSQDL
-1876 HHHYSAGEEVTVYRL
+1876 HLHYS
-1891 EESSPMNLDKSM
+1891 
-1903 SSWSQRGMAAMI
+1903 
-1915 QVLSREEMDG
+1915 
-1925 GLRRAMKV
+1925 
-1933 ICTWSENDVL
+1933 
-1943 KLGQVFI
+1943 
-1950 VKSFLPEVVQT
+1950 
-1961 WQKIFHDGTV
+1961 
-1971 LHLCLREIQQQRAA
+1971 
-1985 QKLIYTFNQIKPH
+1985 
-1998 AIPYTPRFL
+1998 
-2007 EVFLIYCHS
+2007 
-2016 ANQWLTIEKYMTG
+2016 
-2029 EFRKYNNNNGDEITP
+2029 
-2044 SSLLEELMLAF
+2044 
-2055 SHWTY
+2055 
-2060 VYTRGE
+2060 
-2066 LLVLDLQGVGENLTD
+2066 
-2081 PSVIKPEDKKS
+2081 
-2092 GKMVFGPANLGEGA
+2092 
-2106 IRNFISKHRCNSCCR
+2106 
-2121 RLKLPDL
+2121 
-2128 RSDYTVERVGPAFE
+2128 
-2142 IEMETST
+2142 
-2149 GEADGADEPLEYDT
+2149 
-2163 RL
+2163 

>member
-1 MPQSCLLPR
+1 LRDLAYLL
-10 SACALHPFLWVAGG
+10 S
-24 DAEEDRPCTDSVG
+24 
-37 PCWKPTSRQ
+37 
-46 YPTHKYHPVKPP
+46 
-58 PNQVVANVTP
+58 
-68 ANVSSLPDCNVPAQV
+68 SSLDTFVHVRNIKSFFNFIFNV
-83 AQGSLAPCPFLMARE
+83 
-98 NECARLEQNMSN
+98 
-110 LGYAFPFEFIPLA
+110 
-123 MVISELSSLSRS
+123 
-135 HWMVALWS
+135 
-143 VSQPSQFGIISE
+143 
-155 LAEDTL
+155 
-161 CPLVQVIDEYVEQDW
+161 
-176 DRCCCG
+176 RCCCG

-187 HPGVDCSWPVYQAA
+187 HPGVDCSWPVCQTAL
-201 PQRDDGEWSVQ
+201 QRDEEWSVQ
-212 KHTKMSPTDAFGT
+212 KHTKTSPTDAFGT

-234 YHAKRAGESKRV
+234 YHAKYIRLSYDSSLDQLLHLMINEWQMELPKLVISVHGGTENFKLPSKVKQVFSKGLVKAAETTGAWIITEGINSGV
-246 SRHVGD
+246 SRYVGD
-252 ALKGCASPHLRKICA
+252 ALKGRASPYLRKICA

-323 NEMIL
+323 NEMML
-328 RRNLEKYISLQKIH
+328 RRNLEKYLSHQKVH

-351 VGLVVEGGPNVILMV
+351 VGLVVEGDASVILMV
-366 WEYVRAS
+366 WEYVRTS
-373 PAVPVVV
+373 PPVPVVV
-380 YDGTGRAADILAFTH
+380 YEGTGRAADILAFTH
-395 KHTGDMGELRPQVK
+395 KHTEMISNVSNTTRVGSCLTCS
-409 EEVLVMI
+409 LV
-416 QNTFSL
+416 SL
-422 GQKQS
+422 PYQS
-427 SHLFHV
+427 KGV
-433 LMECMEHRESITIFD
+433 
-448 AESEDQQDIDWAIL
+448 IL
-462 TALLKGTNM
+462 IVQTAGFFACFLGTSM
-471 SASDQLDLALAWNRL
+471 SASDQLDLALAWNQL

-492 ILVYGQHWKND
+492 ILVYGQHWK
-503 IEVLEHVQ
+503 
-511 RRATKLAK
+511 
-519 GLENK
+519 
-524 FCYDQLRELGLSS
+524 
-537 LERRS
+537 
-542 LRGDL
+542 
-547 IALYNYLKGGCIQV
+547 V

-608 PSNLLLHHLVRD
+608 PSNLFLQHLIRD
-620 VKQNTLSF
+620 VKQSTLPS
-628 DYKISLID
+628 DYRISLID
-636 IGLVIEYLLGGAYR
+636 IGLVIEYLLGEAYR
-650 SSYTRKHFRILYNDL
+650 SSYTRKHFRVLYNNI
-665 YRKHKLKKAQCKVL
+665 YRKHKNLSPSL
-679 HRGWGN
+679 HQSSQMGSRMG
-685 PKHKYRLGREW
+685 
-696 IEISPEEKDLGV
+696 SPENTLHSQFFRTAQPYKCKEKSAG
-708 LVDEKLNMSRQCA
+708 
-721 LAAQKANYIHGCIKE
+721 
-736 SVGSRSRE
+736 
-744 ERSTA
+744 

-757 KEDVNFAENYE
+757 KENIKFAESYE
-768 SSGFIYPYNDLLVWA
+768 SSGFLYPYNDLLVWA
-783 VLMKRQ
+783 VLMRRQ

-808 ACKLYRAMAR
+808 ACKLYRAMAH

-837 KEFGQLALDV
+837 KEFGQLALDI

-912 FKVVMS
+912 FKVIIS

-954 QSPTSSKDALSLDYD
+954 PSPARRNCIMDTALHVLKVLCCRCPLTLSLND
-969 VEKVAQK
+969 AQGK
-976 SDESQV
+976 
-982 DGGQGNLPG
+982 LTG

-1032 SVQEWLVIIYIFSTA
+1032 SAQEWLVIIYIFSTA

-1076 TDSIA
+1076 TDSLA

-1089 GLRWSDPPVQTAG
+1089 GLRWSEPPVQTAG

-1107 LDIIFWYTRLLDL
+1107 LDIIFWYARLLDL

-1143 IVVMMAIVLL
+1143 IVIMMAIVLL
-1153 SFGVARKAILSP
+1153 SFGVSRKAILSP
-1165 EEPPSWTLARDIV
+1165 EEPPSWSLARDIV

-1191 GEIDVCETNED
+1191 GEIDVCETNQD

-1275 GLLINRVFHHRPPNE
+1275 GLLINRIFRHQPSNE
-1290 LDQEEGDVGLKL
+1290 SDQEEGD
-1302 YLSDEELK
+1302 LK

-1331 SSSDSER
+1331 SSSDNER
-1338 IRLTTERVEEMFLQ
+1338 IRVTTERVEEMFLQ
-1352 LKEVHE
+1352 LKEVYE

-1396 LQVEEALLAD
+1396 LQVEEAFLAD
-1406 TKHRTCR
+1406 KKHRSSR
-1413 KLPHSWSNSLYS
+1413 KLPHSWNNVLYS
-1425 KTLSSLECL
+1425 KTLSSLECFVAV
-1434 YDKKYHY
+1434 KF
-1441 YSMPPSLLRSLV
+1441 
-1453 RSQWPSECKDRVLRT
+1453 VLFAA
-1468 ESNKV
+1468 
-1473 VEDSSRKTES
+1473 VERN
-1483 DTLTSGVSSET
+1483 
-1494 KSTPR
+1494 
-1499 YGQFLLVPPDHQGGS
+1499 
-1514 LSEDVTLNLSF
+1514 NLM
-1525 FSTPAKYRDDGARD
+1525 
-1539 ELQSSIVVQQNL
+1539 
-1551 HSVSLIGK
+1551 
-1559 EPEDY
+1559 
-1564 EWSQRDFV
+1564 
-1572 INLPSEKTHT
+1572 
-1582 VEAAHPLGL
+1582 
-1591 QPSLDFESAAP
+1591 
-1602 SCNNREETEGGYVNW
+1602 
-1617 GFSEGDEK
+1617 
-1625 GVFSSGKKQKKA
+1625 
-1637 LCIHSAYNSDCN
+1637 
-1649 CTGSPPRHVQI
+1649 
-1660 RESKSFSYNSDRS
+1660 
-1673 RHSSIISQK
+1673 
-1682 KLKHSTSFR
+1682 
-1691 ISPLWRDWS
+1691 
-1700 FCRSNSLQ
+1700 
-1708 SSKKEKSGKT
+1708 
-1718 CKAIGESL
+1718 
-1726 RSSELHHSEATKAK
+1726 
-1740 QQNRDRKSG
+1740 
-1749 RGKKNQKP
+1749 
-1757 LQVPVIKVDDCPQ
+1757 
-1770 NTQVSSEP
+1770 
-1778 AEINV
+1778 
-1783 WDEQEKHSKNWL
+1783 
-1795 TVSNF
+1795 
-1800 SQLSLERLSYMHQK
+1800 RLAQ
-1814 MKNQD
+1814 
-1819 IGRHT
+1819 T
-1824 IPFCDYLR
+1824 IPFTPVQL
-1832 HSREDLSNSMFGTTK
+1832 F
-1847 KSNLNQNSSLRT
+1847 
-1859 SEETD
+1859 
-1864 NIFACLKTSQDL
+1864 
-1876 HHHYSAGEEVTVYRL
+1876 AGEEVTVYRL
-1891 EESSPMNLDKSM
+1891 EESSPMNLSKSM
-1903 SSWSQRGMAAMI
+1903 SSWSQHGMAAMI
-1915 QVLSREEMDG
+1915 QVLSQEEMDG

-1985 QKLIYTFNQIKPH
+1985 QKLIYTFNQVKPH

-2092 GKMVFGPANLGEGA
+2092 GKMVFGPANLGEDA
-2106 IRNFISKHRCNSCCR
+2106 IRNFIAKHHCNSCCKSQN
-2121 RLKLPDL
+2121 RLLLWMNFHLHFFFFFFFFPRESFFLVPTQSNNHCLIRKW
-2128 RSDYTVERVGPAFE
+2128 E
-2142 IEMETST
+2142 
-2149 GEADGADEPLEYDT
+2149 
-2163 RL
+2163 

>member
-1 MPQSCLLPR
+1 IIPSSKDPHRCP
-10 SACALHPFLWVAGG
+10 AG
-24 DAEEDRPCTDSVG
+24 C
-37 PCWKPTSRQ
+37 
-46 YPTHKYHPVKPP
+46 
-58 PNQVVANVTP
+58 QV
-68 ANVSSLPDCNVPAQV
+68 C
-83 AQGSLAPCPFLMARE
+83 
-98 NECARLEQNMSN
+98 QN
-110 LGYAFPFEFIPLA
+110 LI
-123 MVISELSSLSRS
+123 
-135 HWMVALWS
+135 
-143 VSQPSQFGIISE
+143 
-155 LAEDTL
+155 
-161 CPLVQVIDEYVEQDW
+161 
-176 DRCCCG
+176 RCCCG
-182 RLIGD
+182 RLIGE
-187 HPGVDCSWPVYQAA
+187 HPGVEFSWPVYQAGS
-201 PQRDDGEWSVQ
+201 QSDGGEWSVQ
-212 KHTKMSPTDAFGT
+212 KHTRMNPTDAFGT

-234 YHAKRAGESKRV
+234 YHAKYIRLSYDSNLDQLLHLMVKEWQIELPKLVISVHGGIQNFKLPSKVKQVFSKGLVKAAESTGAWIITEGINSGV

-252 ALKGCASPHLRKICA
+252 ALKGRASPHLRKICA
-267 VGIPPWGIIENQRDL
+267 IGIPPWGIIENQRDL

-323 NEMIL
+323 NEMVL
-328 RRNLEKYISLQKIH
+328 RRNLEKYISFQKIH
-342 TRMGQGVPV
+342 TRMSQGVPI
-351 VGLVVEGGPNVILMV
+351 VGLVVEGGPSVILMV

-380 YDGTGRAADILAFTH
+380 YEGTGRAADILAFTH
-395 KHTGDMGELRPQVK
+395 KHTGDTGDLCPQVK
-409 EEVLVMI
+409 EEILMMI
-416 QNTFSL
+416 QNIFRL
-422 GQKQS
+422 EQKQS
-427 SHLFHV
+427 SRLFHV
-433 LMECMEHRESITIFD
+433 LIECMKHRESITVFD
-448 AESEDQQDIDWAIL
+448 AESEDEQDIDLAIL

-471 SASDQLDLALAWNRL
+471 SASDQLDLALAWNQL

-492 ILVYGQHWKND
+492 ILVYGQHWK
-503 IEVLEHVQ
+503 
-511 RRATKLAK
+511 
-519 GLENK
+519 
-524 FCYDQLRELGLSS
+524 
-537 LERRS
+537 
-542 LRGDL
+542 
-547 IALYNYLKGGCIQV
+547 V
-561 GALEQAMLDALVM
+561 GALEQAMLNALVM

-595 ISRLEELYNTKQG
+595 ISHLEELYNTKQG
-608 PSNLLLHHLVRD
+608 PSNLLLYHLVRD
-620 VKQNTLSF
+620 VKQNGLSL

-636 IGLVIEYLLGGAYR
+636 IGLVIEYLLGEAYR
-650 SSYTRKHFRILYNDL
+650 SSYTRKNFRILYNDL
-665 YRKHKLKKAQCKVL
+665 YRKHKRVVSSLPQSLSHSFHHSNQMDSGMGSTESTLHSQFFRTAQPYKYKVIL
-679 HRGWGN
+679 LILDF
-685 PKHKYRLGREW
+685 Y
-696 IEISPEEKDLGV
+696 
-708 LVDEKLNMSRQCA
+708 
-721 LAAQKANYIHGCIKE
+721 
-736 SVGSRSRE
+736 
-744 ERSTA
+744 
-749 FHKSKKKS
+749 KKKS
-757 KEDVNFAENYE
+757 KEDINYTENYE
-768 SSGFIYPYNDLLVWA
+768 STGFIYPYNDLLVWA

-808 ACKLYRAMAR
+808 ACKLYRAMAH

-847 LEKAFKQN
+847 LDKAFKQN

-912 FKVVMS
+912 FKVIMS

-942 QDFHQFTWYHGD
+942 QDFHHLDMDSSELG
-954 QSPTSSKDALSLDYD
+954 TSHFILDG
-969 VEKVAQK
+969 A
-976 SDESQV
+976 
-982 DGGQGNLPG
+982 QGNLPG

-1003 VKFWFHTMAYMAFL
+1003 VKFWFHTISYLAFL

-1032 SVQEWLVIIYIFSTA
+1032 SVQEWLVIIYIFTTA

-1076 TDSIA
+1076 TDSVA

-1089 GLRWSDPPVQTAG
+1089 GLRWSNPPVQTAG

-1131 TMIGKMT
+1131 TMIGKMVR
-1138 ANMFY
+1138 NMFY

-1153 SFGVARKAILSP
+1153 SFGVSRKAILSP

-1191 GEIDVCETNED
+1191 GEIDVCAISQIHFN

-1235 VYYDLKS
+1235 VYFDLKS

-1275 GLLINRVFHHRPPNE
+1275 GLLINLWFCSLCKERQTPVFS
-1290 LDQEEGDVGLKL
+1290 KL

-1316 EQCVEKYFHEKNESL
+1316 EQCVEDYFHEKNENR
-1331 SSSDSER
+1331 SSSGSER
-1338 IRLTTERVEEMFLQ
+1338 IRLTTERVEEMFQ
-1352 LKEVHE
+1352 QFKEVHE
-1358 KVFYIKESLLSL
+1358 KVFYIKESLFSL

-1396 LQVEEALLAD
+1396 LKVEEALLAD
-1406 TKHRTCR
+1406 TKHQTCR
-1413 KLPHSWSNSLYS
+1413 KLPHSWSNAFYS
-1425 KTLSSLECL
+1425 KTLSSLE
-1434 YDKKYHY
+1434 
-1441 YSMPPSLLRSLV
+1441 SLPFPEFSAHRF
-1453 RSQWPSECKDRVLRT
+1453 SQKAWMSSFSRRRT
-1468 ESNKV
+1468 E
-1473 VEDSSRKTES
+1473 
-1483 DTLTSGVSSET
+1483 
-1494 KSTPR
+1494 
-1499 YGQFLLVPPDHQGGS
+1499 QG
-1514 LSEDVTLNLSF
+1514 LPVDVTIAHR
-1525 FSTPAKYRDDGARD
+1525 TWRP
-1539 ELQSSIVVQQNL
+1539 L
-1551 HSVSLIGK
+1551 HI
-1559 EPEDY
+1559 Y
-1564 EWSQRDFV
+1564 
-1572 INLPSEKTHT
+1572 T
-1582 VEAAHPLGL
+1582 VFTGSNTSWLA
-1591 QPSLDFESAAP
+1591 
-1602 SCNNREETEGGYVNW
+1602 
-1617 GFSEGDEK
+1617 
-1625 GVFSSGKKQKKA
+1625 
-1637 LCIHSAYNSDCN
+1637 IN
-1649 CTGSPPRHVQI
+1649 CTEEISLPACLFNLAV
-1660 RESKSFSYNSDRS
+1660 KSMF
-1673 RHSSIISQK
+1673 
-1682 KLKHSTSFR
+1682 F
-1691 ISPLWRDWS
+1691 
-1700 FCRSNSLQ
+1700 
-1708 SSKKEKSGKT
+1708 
-1718 CKAIGESL
+1718 A
-1726 RSSELHHSEATKAK
+1726 A
-1740 QQNRDRKSG
+1740 
-1749 RGKKNQKP
+1749 
-1757 LQVPVIKVDDCPQ
+1757 V
-1770 NTQVSSEP
+1770 
-1778 AEINV
+1778 
-1783 WDEQEKHSKNWL
+1783 
-1795 TVSNF
+1795 
-1800 SQLSLERLSYMHQK
+1800 ERNNLMRLAQ
-1814 MKNQD
+1814 
-1819 IGRHT
+1819 T
-1824 IPFCDYLR
+1824 IPFTPVQL
-1832 HSREDLSNSMFGTTK
+1832 F
-1847 KSNLNQNSSLRT
+1847 
-1859 SEETD
+1859 
-1864 NIFACLKTSQDL
+1864 
-1876 HHHYSAGEEVTVYRL
+1876 AGEEVTVYQL

-1903 SSWSQRGMAAMI
+1903 SSWSQCGTTAMI

-1933 ICTWSENDVL
+1933 ICTWSESDVL

-1961 WQKIFHDGTV
+1961 WQKIFHHGTV
-1971 LHLCLREIQQQRAA
+1971 LHLCLREIQQQRVA
-1985 QKLIYTFNQIKPH
+1985 QKLIYTFNQVKPH
-1998 AIPYTPRFL
+1998 TIPYTPRFL

-2044 SSLLEELMLAF
+2044 ISLLEEMMLAF

-2092 GKMVFGPANLGEGA
+2092 GKMVFGPANLGEDA
-2106 IRNFISKHRCNSCCR
+2106 IRNFIAKHHCNSCCR
-2121 RLKLPDL
+2121 KLKLP
-2128 RSDYTVERVGPAFE
+2128 GMQK
-2142 IEMETST
+2142 METST
-2149 GEADGADEPLEYDT
+2149 KEADNADEPSEYDT
-2163 RL
+2163 QL

>member
-1 MPQSCLLPR
+1 
-10 SACALHPFLWVAGG
+10 V
-24 DAEEDRPCTDSVG
+24 
-37 PCWKPTSRQ
+37 
-46 YPTHKYHPVKPP
+46 
-58 PNQVVANVTP
+58 
-68 ANVSSLPDCNVPAQV
+68 
-83 AQGSLAPCPFLMARE
+83 
-98 NECARLEQNMSN
+98 
-110 LGYAFPFEFIPLA
+110 
-123 MVISELSSLSRS
+123 
-135 HWMVALWS
+135 
-143 VSQPSQFGIISE
+143 
-155 LAEDTL
+155 
-161 CPLVQVIDEYVEQDW
+161 
-176 DRCCCG
+176 RCCCG
-182 RLIGD
+182 RLIGE
-187 HPGVDCSWPVYQAA
+187 HPEVECSWPVYQAGS
-201 PQRDDGEWSVQ
+201 QGDGGEWSVQ

-234 YHAKRAGESKRV
+234 YHAKYIRLSYDSNLDQLLHLMVKEWQIELPKLVISVHGGIQNFKLPSKVKQVFSKGLVKAAESTGAWIITEGINSGV

-252 ALKGCASPHLRKICA
+252 ALKGRASPHLRKICA
-267 VGIPPWGIIENQRDL
+267 IGIPPWGIIENQRDL

-323 NEMIL
+323 NEMML

-342 TRMGQGVPV
+342 TRMGQGVPI
-351 VGLVVEGGPNVILMV
+351 VGLVVEGGPSVILMV

-373 PAVPVVV
+373 PAVPVVI
-380 YDGTGRAADILAFTH
+380 YEGTGRAADLLAFAH
-395 KHTGDMGELRPQVK
+395 KHTGDTGDLCPQVK
-409 EEVLVMI
+409 EEVLLMI

-422 GQKQS
+422 EQKQS

-433 LMECMEHRESITIFD
+433 LMECMKHREFITVFD
-448 AESEDQQDIDWAIL
+448 AESEDEQDIDLAIL
-462 TALLKGTNM
+462 TALLKGTQM
-471 SASDQLDLALAWNRL
+471 SASDQLDLALAWNQL

-492 ILVYGQHWKND
+492 ILVYGQHWK
-503 IEVLEHVQ
+503 
-511 RRATKLAK
+511 
-519 GLENK
+519 
-524 FCYDQLRELGLSS
+524 
-537 LERRS
+537 
-542 LRGDL
+542 
-547 IALYNYLKGGCIQV
+547 V

-620 VKQNTLSF
+620 VKQNSLSL

-636 IGLVIEYLLGGAYR
+636 IGLVIEYLLGEAYR
-650 SSYTRKHFRILYNDL
+650 SSYTRKHFRVLYNDL
-665 YRKHKLKKAQCKVL
+665 YRKHKSVVSSLPQSLSHSLHQSKQTDSGMASAESTLHSQFFRTAQ
-679 HRGWGN
+679 
-685 PKHKYRLGREW
+685 PYKY
-696 IEISPEEKDLGV
+696 K
-708 LVDEKLNMSRQCA
+708 
-721 LAAQKANYIHGCIKE
+721 
-736 SVGSRSRE
+736 
-744 ERSTA
+744 ERSSA
-749 FHKSKKKS
+749 FPKYKKKS
-757 KEDVNFAENYE
+757 REDINSTGNYE
-768 SSGFIYPYNDLLVWA
+768 STGFIYPYNDLLVWA

-808 ACKLYRAMAR
+808 ACKLYRAMAH

-837 KEFGQLALDV
+837 EEFGQLALDV
-847 LEKAFKQN
+847 LDKAFKQN

-880 SVGLRPFVSH
+880 SVGLRAFVSH

-912 FKVVMS
+912 FKVIMS

-942 QDFHQFTWYHGD
+942 QDFHQLWYHGE
-954 QSPTSSKDALSLDYD
+954 QNPISSKDTLKGYD
-969 VEKVAQK
+969 VEKGVQK

-1003 VKFWFHTMAYMAFL
+1003 VKFWFHTMSYMAFL

-1032 SVQEWLVIIYIFSTA
+1032 SVQEWLVIIYIFTTA

-1059 GKFRQKV
+1059 GKIRQKV

-1089 GLRWSDPPVQTAG
+1089 GLRWSNPPVQTAG

-1153 SFGVARKAILSP
+1153 SFGVSRKAILSP

-1191 GEIDVCETNED
+1191 GEIDVCENNED

-1235 VYYDLKS
+1235 VYFDLKS

-1275 GLLINRVFHHRPPNE
+1275 GLLINCIFHHQPPNE

-1316 EQCVEKYFHEKNESL
+1316 EQCVEEYFHEKNENL

-1338 IRLTTERVEEMFLQ
+1338 IRLTTERLVEMFQQ

-1396 LQVEEALLAD
+1396 LKVEEALLAD
-1406 TKHRTCR
+1406 TKHQPCR
-1413 KLPHSWSNSLYS
+1413 KLPHSWSNAFYS

-1453 RSQWPSECKDRVLRT
+1453 RTQSPSECKLLRS

-1473 VEDSSRKTES
+1473 VEDSSRKAETEI

-1494 KSTPR
+1494 KSSPR
-1499 YGQFLLVPPDHQGGS
+1499 YGQFLMPPDHQGGS
-1514 LSEDVTLNLSF
+1514 FSEDVNSDWSFLNTSAQYKDEAF
-1525 FSTPAKYRDDGARD
+1525 RDDLR
-1539 ELQSSIVVQQNL
+1539 SNIVVQQNL
-1551 HSVSLIGK
+1551 PSVNLLGK
-1559 EPEDY
+1559 ETEGSNQ
-1564 EWSQRDFV
+1564 WSQRDFV
-1572 INLPSEKTHT
+1572 IHLPSEKTNA
-1582 VEAAHPLGL
+1582 VKAAHPLGL
-1591 QPSLDFESAAP
+1591 QLPLDIGENAASP
-1602 SCNNREETEGGYVNW
+1602 CKDREETEGGYVNW

-1625 GVFSSGKKQKKA
+1625 GVFISNSKKKA
-1637 LCIHSAYNSDCN
+1637 LYTHSSCDRGNN
-1649 CTGSPPRHVQI
+1649 CQSSPPRHVQLKG
-1660 RESKSFSYNSDRS
+1660 SKSFSYSS
-1673 RHSSIISQK
+1673 SKSCHSSSVSQNR
-1682 KLKHSTSFR
+1682 LRRSISFR
-1691 ISPLWRDWS
+1691 ISPFLRDWS
-1700 FCRSNSLQ
+1700 FCRSNSLP
-1708 SSKKEKSGKT
+1708 SLNKERSGTT
-1718 CKAIGESL
+1718 CKAVGESL
-1726 RSSELHHSEATKAK
+1726 GSSELYHSEATKAK

-1749 RGKKNQKP
+1749 RGKRNQKP
-1757 LQVPVIKVDDCPQ
+1757 LQVPVIRVDDCPQ
-1770 NTQVSSEP
+1770 NTQVNSEP
-1778 AEINV
+1778 AEISLV

-1800 SQLSLERLSYMHQK
+1800 SQLSLERLHYKHQK

-1819 IGRHT
+1819 ISRHT
-1824 IPFCDYLR
+1824 IPFGDYLR
-1832 HSREDLSNSMFGTTK
+1832 YSQEDLSNSVFGNTT
-1847 KSNLNQNSSLRT
+1847 KSNLNRNSSKVLP
-1859 SEETD
+1859 SVFESQP
-1864 NIFACLKTSQDL
+1864 ACLFNLAAKSMFFAAVERNNLMRLAQTIPFTPVQL
-1876 HHHYSAGEEVTVYRL
+1876 FAGEEVTVYQL
-1891 EESSPMNLDKSM
+1891 EESSPMTLDKSM
-1903 SSWSQRGMAAMI
+1903 SSWSQCGTTAMI

-1933 ICTWSENDVL
+1933 ICTWSESDVL

-1961 WQKIFHDGTV
+1961 WQKIFHHGTV
-1971 LHLCLREIQQQRAA
+1971 LHLCLREIQQQRVA
-1985 QKLIYTFNQIKPH
+1985 QKLIYTFNQVKPH
-1998 AIPYTPRFL
+1998 TIPYTPRFL

-2044 SSLLEELMLAF
+2044 ISLLEELMLAF

-2092 GKMVFGPANLGEGA
+2092 GKMVFGPANLGEDA
-2106 IRNFISKHRCNSCCR
+2106 IRNFIAKHHCNSCCR
-2121 RLKLPDL
+2121 KLKLPDL
-2128 RSDYTVERVGPAFE
+2128 RKSDYTLERVGSAFE
-2142 IEMETST
+2142 IELKTST
-2149 GEADGADEPLEYDT
+2149 READDTHEPSECDT
-2163 RL
+2163 QL

>member
-1 MPQSCLLPR
+1 MSEMSFQSPK
-10 SACALHPFLWVAGG
+10 SWI
-24 DAEEDRPCTDSVG
+24 EEVFSKR
-37 PCWKPTSRQ
+37 
-46 YPTHKYHPVKPP
+46 
-58 PNQVVANVTP
+58 
-68 ANVSSLPDCNVPAQV
+68 
-83 AQGSLAPCPFLMARE
+83 
-98 NECARLEQNMSN
+98 ECANIIPSSKDPHRCSAGCQVCQN
-110 LGYAFPFEFIPLA
+110 LI
-123 MVISELSSLSRS
+123 
-135 HWMVALWS
+135 
-143 VSQPSQFGIISE
+143 
-155 LAEDTL
+155 
-161 CPLVQVIDEYVEQDW
+161 
-176 DRCCCG
+176 RCCCG

-187 HPGVDCSWPVYQAA
+187 HAEVDCSWPIYQAA
-201 PQRDDGEWSVQ
+201 LQKGDEEWSVQ
-212 KHTKMSPTDAFGT
+212 KHTKTSPTDAFGT

-234 YHAKRAGESKRV
+234 YHAKYIRLSYDSSLDQLLHLMVKEWQMELPKLVISVHGGIQNFKLPSKVKQVFSKGLVKAAETTGAWIITEGINSGV

-252 ALKGCASPHLRKICA
+252 ALKGHASPYLRKICA

-323 NEMIL
+323 NEMML

-342 TRMGQGVPV
+342 TRMGQGVPI

-380 YDGTGRAADILAFTH
+380 CEGTGRAADILAFTH
-395 KHTGDMGELRPQVK
+395 KHTGDTGELRPQVK

-416 QNTFSL
+416 QNTFNL
-422 GQKQS
+422 GRKQS
-427 SHLFHV
+427 SHLCHI

-448 AESEDQQDIDWAIL
+448 AESEEQQDIDLAIL

-492 ILVYGQHWKND
+492 ILVYGQHWK
-503 IEVLEHVQ
+503 
-511 RRATKLAK
+511 
-519 GLENK
+519 
-524 FCYDQLRELGLSS
+524 
-537 LERRS
+537 
-542 LRGDL
+542 
-547 IALYNYLKGGCIQV
+547 V

-620 VKQNTLSF
+620 VKQSTLPL

-665 YRKHKLKKAQCKVL
+665 YRKHKSNQ
-679 HRGWGN
+679 
-685 PKHKYRLGREW
+685 
-696 IEISPEEKDLGV
+696 
-708 LVDEKLNMSRQCA
+708 M
-721 LAAQKANYIHGCIKE
+721 
-736 SVGSRSRE
+736 GSRMGSAENTLHSQFFRTAQPYKCK
-744 ERSTA
+744 ERPTA

-757 KEDVNFAENYE
+757 KEFINFAEDYE

-808 ACKLYRAMAR
+808 ACKLYRAMAH

-837 KEFGQLALDV
+837 EEFGQLALDV

-912 FKVVMS
+912 FKVIIS

-954 QSPTSSKDALSLDYD
+954 ESPPNTKDALFLKDYD
-969 VEKVAQK
+969 VEKAPQK

-982 DGGQGNLPG
+982 DSGQGSLPG

-1032 SVQEWLVIIYIFSTA
+1032 SVQEWLVIVYIFSTA

-1059 GKFRQKV
+1059 GKFSQKV

-1089 GLRWSDPPVQTAG
+1089 GLRWFNPPVQTAG

-1107 LDIIFWYTRLLDL
+1107 LDIIFWYARLLDL

-1143 IVVMMAIVLL
+1143 IVIMMAIVLL
-1153 SFGVARKAILSP
+1153 SFGVSRKAILSP

-1178 FQPYWMMFGEVYA
+1178 FQPYWMIFGEVYA
-1191 GEIDVCETNED
+1191 GEIDVCESNQD

-1235 VYYDLKS
+1235 VYFDLKS

-1270 LLSHI
+1270 LLSHV
-1275 GLLINRVFHHRPPNE
+1275 GLLINRIFHHQPPNE

-1338 IRLTTERVEEMFLQ
+1338 IRVTTERVEEMFLQ

-1358 KVFYIKESLLSL
+1358 KVFYIKESLISL

-1381 ALTVDILKVL
+1381 ALTVDILKVI

-1396 LQVEEALLAD
+1396 LQVEKALLAD
-1406 TKHRTCR
+1406 TKHRACR
-1413 KLPHSWSNSLYS
+1413 KLPHSWSNALYS
-1425 KTLSSLECL
+1425 RTLSSLEGL
-1434 YDKKYHY
+1434 HDKKYNY

-1453 RSQWPSECKDRVLRT
+1453 RSQWSSECRGHVLRT
-1468 ESNKV
+1468 EDRKV
-1473 VEDSSRKTES
+1473 VEDSSRKIEIES

-1514 LSEDVTLNLSF
+1514 FSEDVSLNLSF
-1525 FSTPAKYRDDGARD
+1525 PSTPDKYREDTLGDK
-1539 ELQSSIVVQQNL
+1539 LQSSIEVQQNFQR
-1551 HSVSLIGK
+1551 VCLIGK

-1564 EWSQRDFV
+1564 RWNQRDFV
-1572 INLPSEKTHT
+1572 IHLPRENTDGVVT
-1582 VEAAHPLGL
+1582 DHPTGL
-1591 QPSLDFESAAP
+1591 QSLPALCENATP
-1602 SCNNREETEGGYVNW
+1602 SCDDREETEGGYVNW

-1625 GVFSSGKKQKKA
+1625 GVFSPRRKEKKP
-1637 LCIHSAYNSDCN
+1637 LCIHSTYNDCN

-1660 RESKSFSYNSDRS
+1660 KESQSFSYNSNKS
-1673 RHSSIISQK
+1673 RYSSDVSEN
-1682 KLKHSTSFR
+1682 KLKRSTSFW

-1700 FCRSNSLQ
+1700 FRRSNSLQ
-1708 SSKKEKSGKT
+1708 FRKEGKREKT
-1718 CKAIGESL
+1718 CKTIDGNNKMLYLYHIFYGGAQDIAQISLFAILSV
-1726 RSSELHHSEATKAK
+1726 SC
-1740 QQNRDRKSG
+1740 
-1749 RGKKNQKP
+1749 
-1757 LQVPVIKVDDCPQ
+1757 QVITVDDCPQ

-1778 AEINV
+1778 AETNV
-1783 WDEQEKHSKNWL
+1783 WTQEEKHSKNWL

-1800 SQLSLERLSYMHQK
+1800 SHLKKKIEISVLFAAVERNNLM
-1814 MKNQD
+1814 
-1819 IGRHT
+1819 RLAHT
-1824 IPFCDYLR
+1824 IPFTPVQL
-1832 HSREDLSNSMFGTTK
+1832 F
-1847 KSNLNQNSSLRT
+1847 
-1859 SEETD
+1859 
-1864 NIFACLKTSQDL
+1864 
-1876 HHHYSAGEEVTVYRL
+1876 AGEEVTVYRL

-1903 SSWSQRGMAAMI
+1903 SSWSQRGIAAMI

-1933 ICTWSENDVL
+1933 VCTWSENDVL

-1985 QKLIYTFNQIKPH
+1985 QKLIYTFNQVKPH
-1998 AIPYTPRFL
+1998 TIPYTPRFL

-2044 SSLLEELMLAF
+2044 SSLLEEVMLAF

-2092 GKMVFGPANLGEGA
+2092 GKMVFGPANLGEDA
-2106 IRNFISKHRCNSCCR
+2106 IRNFTAKHRCNSCCR
-2121 RLKLPDL
+2121 KLKLPVINCI
-2128 RSDYTVERVGPAFE
+2128 SA
-2142 IEMETST
+2142 
-2149 GEADGADEPLEYDT
+2149 
-2163 RL
+2163 

>member
-1 MPQSCLLPR
+1 IKIL
-10 SACALHPFLWVAGG
+10 PFL
-24 DAEEDRPCTDSVG
+24 T
-37 PCWKPTSRQ
+37 Q
-46 YPTHKYHPVKPP
+46 LHK
-58 PNQVVANVTP
+58 
-68 ANVSSLPDCNVPAQV
+68 
-83 AQGSLAPCPFLMARE
+83 R
-98 NECARLEQNMSN
+98 ECAHIIPSLKDPHRCPAGCQVCQN
-110 LGYAFPFEFIPLA
+110 LI
-123 MVISELSSLSRS
+123 
-135 HWMVALWS
+135 
-143 VSQPSQFGIISE
+143 
-155 LAEDTL
+155 
-161 CPLVQVIDEYVEQDW
+161 
-176 DRCCCG
+176 RCCCG
-182 RLIGD
+182 RLIRE
-187 HPGVDCSWPVYQAA
+187 HPGVERSWPVYQAGS
-201 PQRDDGEWSVQ
+201 QSDGGEWSVQ

-234 YHAKRAGESKRV
+234 YHAKYIRLSYDSNLDQLLHLMVKEWQIELPKLVISVHGGIQNFKLPSKVKQVFSKGLVKTAESTGAWIITEGINSGV

-252 ALKGCASPHLRKICA
+252 ALKGRASPHLRKICA
-267 VGIPPWGIIENQRDL
+267 IGIPPWGIIENQRDL

-291 QTLGNPLSKLST
+291 QTLGNPL
-303 LNSMH
+303 N
-308 SHFLMAD
+308 

-323 NEMIL
+323 NEMVL

-351 VGLVVEGGPNVILMV
+351 VGLVVEGGPSVILMV
-366 WEYVRAS
+366 WEYVRSS

-380 YDGTGRAADILAFTH
+380 YEGTGRAADLLAFTH
-395 KHTGDMGELRPQVK
+395 KHTGDTGDLCPQVK
-409 EEVLVMI
+409 EEILLMI

-422 GQKQS
+422 EQKQS
-427 SHLFHV
+427 SHLCHV
-433 LMECMEHRESITIFD
+433 LMECMKHRESITVFD
-448 AESEDQQDIDWAIL
+448 AESEDEQDIDLAIL
-462 TALLKGTNM
+462 TALLKGTHM
-471 SASDQLDLALAWNRL
+471 SASDQLDLALAWNQL

-492 ILVYGQHWKND
+492 ILVYGQHWK
-503 IEVLEHVQ
+503 
-511 RRATKLAK
+511 
-519 GLENK
+519 
-524 FCYDQLRELGLSS
+524 
-537 LERRS
+537 
-542 LRGDL
+542 
-547 IALYNYLKGGCIQV
+547 V

-582 LIEHGVNMHRFLT
+582 LIENGVNMHRFLT
-595 ISRLEELYNTKQG
+595 IARLEELYNTKQG

-620 VKQNTLSF
+620 VKQNSLSL

-636 IGLVIEYLLGGAYR
+636 IGLVIEYLLGEAYR
-650 SSYTRKHFRILYNDL
+650 SSYTDL
-665 YRKHKLKKAQCKVL
+665 YRKHKSNQLDSGMTSAESTLHSQFFRTAQ
-679 HRGWGN
+679 
-685 PKHKYRLGREW
+685 PYKY
-696 IEISPEEKDLGV
+696 K
-708 LVDEKLNMSRQCA
+708 
-721 LAAQKANYIHGCIKE
+721 
-736 SVGSRSRE
+736 
-744 ERSTA
+744 ERS
-749 FHKSKKKS
+749 SPSQRKKKS
-757 KEDVNFAENYE
+757 KEDINCTENYE
-768 SSGFIYPYNDLLVWA
+768 STGFIYPYNDLLVWA

-808 ACKLYRAMAR
+808 ACKLYRAMAH

-837 KEFGQLALDV
+837 EEFGQLALDV
-847 LEKAFKQN
+847 LDKAFKQN

-912 FKVVMS
+912 FKVIMS

-923 TILMLE
+923 NILMLE

-942 QDFHQFTWYHGD
+942 QDFHPLWYHGE
-954 QSPTSSKDALSLDYD
+954 QNPISSKDALKGYD
-969 VEKVAQK
+969 VEKGVQK

-982 DGGQGNLPG
+982 DGGQGSLPG

-1003 VKFWFHTMAYMAFL
+1003 VKFWFHTMSYMAFL

-1032 SVQEWLVIIYIFSTA
+1032 SVQEWLVIIYIFTTA

-1076 TDSIA
+1076 TDSVA

-1089 GLRWSDPPVQTAG
+1089 GLRWSNPPVQTAG

-1153 SFGVARKAILSP
+1153 SFGVSRKAILSP

-1235 VYYDLKS
+1235 VYFDLKS

-1275 GLLINRVFHHRPPNE
+1275 GLLINCIFRHQPPNE

-1316 EQCVEKYFHEKNESL
+1316 EQCVEEYFHEKNENL

-1338 IRLTTERVEEMFLQ
+1338 IRLTTERVEEMFQQ

-1358 KVFYIKESLLSL
+1358 KVFYIKESLFSL

-1396 LQVEEALLAD
+1396 LKVEEALLAD
-1406 TKHRTCR
+1406 RKHQPCR
-1413 KLPHSWSNSLYS
+1413 KLPHSWSNAFYS

-1434 YDKKYHY
+1434 CDKKYHY

-1453 RSQWPSECKDRVLRT
+1453 RTQSPSECKPLSSER
-1468 ESNKV
+1468 NKV
-1473 VEDSSRKTES
+1473 VEDSCRQVEMET

-1494 KSTPR
+1494 KSSPR
-1499 YGQFLLVPPDHQGGS
+1499 YGQFLMPPDRQGGS
-1514 LSEDVTLNLSF
+1514 FSEDVTLNWSF
-1525 FSTPAKYRDDGARD
+1525 LDTSAQYKD
-1539 ELQSSIVVQQNL
+1539 EAFRNDLQSSIVVQQ
-1551 HSVSLIGK
+1551 SLPSISLLGK
-1559 EPEDY
+1559 EPEGFQ
-1564 EWSQRDFV
+1564 WSQRDFV
-1572 INLPSEKTHT
+1572 VHLPPEKIN
-1582 VEAAHPLGL
+1582 AHPLGL
-1591 QPSLDFESAAP
+1591 QLSLGIEESAASP
-1602 SCNNREETEGGYVNW
+1602 CDGREETEGGYVNW

-1625 GVFSSGKKQKKA
+1625 GVFISDSKKKA
-1637 LCIHSAYNSDCN
+1637 LYMPSSCDRDN
-1649 CTGSPPRHVQI
+1649 CQNTPPRHV
-1660 RESKSFSYNSDRS
+1660 RLSGSKSFSYNSDKS
-1673 RHSSIISQK
+1673 SNSSSISQNRLKRSIS
-1682 KLKHSTSFR
+1682 FW
-1691 ISPLWRDWS
+1691 ISPPWRDWS
-1700 FCRSNSLQ
+1700 FCRSNSLP
-1708 SSKKEKSGKT
+1708 SPKKQRSGKT
-1718 CKAIGESL
+1718 CKAIGGNYKTLNLYSIFYW
-1726 RSSELHHSEATKAK
+1726 RVQVITKIIAL
-1740 QQNRDRKSG
+1740 SVSC
-1749 RGKKNQKP
+1749 
-1757 LQVPVIKVDDCPQ
+1757 QVIRVDDCPQ

-1778 AEINV
+1778 AEISV

-1800 SQLSLERLSYMHQK
+1800 SQLSMLHVANSAFKNKQHQIK
-1814 MKNQD
+1814 MVFS
-1819 IGRHT
+1819 
-1824 IPFCDYLR
+1824 PV
-1832 HSREDLSNSMFGTTK
+1832 S
-1847 KSNLNQNSSLRT
+1847 
-1859 SEETD
+1859 
-1864 NIFACLKTSQDL
+1864 
-1876 HHHYSAGEEVTVYRL
+1876 EVTVYQL
-1891 EESSPMNLDKSM
+1891 EESSPMTLDKSM
-1903 SSWSQRGMAAMI
+1903 SSWSQCGTTAMI
-1915 QVLSREEMDG
+1915 QVLSQEEMDG

-1933 ICTWSENDVL
+1933 ICTWSESDVL

-1961 WQKIFHDGTV
+1961 WQKIFHHGTV
-1971 LHLCLREIQQQRAA
+1971 LHLCLREIQQQRVA
-1985 QKLIYTFNQIKPH
+1985 QKLIYTFNQVKPH
-1998 AIPYTPRFL
+1998 TIPYTPRFL

-2044 SSLLEELMLAF
+2044 ISLLEELMLAF

-2092 GKMVFGPANLGEGA
+2092 GKMVFGPANLGEDA
-2106 IRNFISKHRCNSCCR
+2106 IRNFIAKHRCNSCCR
-2121 RLKLPDL
+2121 KLKLPDL
-2128 RSDYTVERVGPAFE
+2128 RRSDYTLETVGPAFK
-2142 IEMETST
+2142 IEMEMSSR
-2149 GEADGADEPLEYDT
+2149 EADDTDEPSECDT
-2163 RL
+2163 QL

>member
-1 MPQSCLLPR
+1 
-10 SACALHPFLWVAGG
+10 V
-24 DAEEDRPCTDSVG
+24 
-37 PCWKPTSRQ
+37 
-46 YPTHKYHPVKPP
+46 
-58 PNQVVANVTP
+58 
-68 ANVSSLPDCNVPAQV
+68 
-83 AQGSLAPCPFLMARE
+83 
-98 NECARLEQNMSN
+98 
-110 LGYAFPFEFIPLA
+110 
-123 MVISELSSLSRS
+123 
-135 HWMVALWS
+135 
-143 VSQPSQFGIISE
+143 
-155 LAEDTL
+155 
-161 CPLVQVIDEYVEQDW
+161 
-176 DRCCCG
+176 RCCCG
-182 RLIGD
+182 RLIGE
-187 HPGVDCSWPVYQAA
+187 HPGVEFSWPVHQAGS
-201 PQRDDGEWSVQ
+201 QSDSGEWSVQ
-212 KHTKMSPTDAFGT
+212 KHTRMSPTDAFGT

-234 YHAKRAGESKRV
+234 YHAKYIRLSYDSNLDQLLHLMVKEWQVELPKLVISVHGGIQNFKLPSKVKQVFSKGLVKAAESTGAWIITEGINSGRV

-252 ALKGCASPHLRKICA
+252 ALKGRASPHLRKICA
-267 VGIPPWGIIENQRDL
+267 IGIPPWGIIENQRDL

-323 NEMIL
+323 NEMML

-342 TRMGQGVPV
+342 TRMGQGVPI
-351 VGLVVEGGPNVILMV
+351 VGLVVEGGPSVILMV

-380 YDGTGRAADILAFTH
+380 YEGTGRAADILAFTH
-395 KHTGDMGELRPQVK
+395 KHMGDTGDLCPQMK
-409 EEVLVMI
+409 EEILMMI
-416 QNTFSL
+416 QNIFRL
-422 GQKQS
+422 EQKQS
-427 SHLFHV
+427 SRLFHV
-433 LMECMEHRESITIFD
+433 LMECMKHRESITVFD
-448 AESEDQQDIDWAIL
+448 AESEDEQDIDLAIL

-471 SASDQLDLALAWNRL
+471 SASDQLDLALAWNQL

-492 ILVYGQHWKND
+492 ILVYGQHWK
-503 IEVLEHVQ
+503 
-511 RRATKLAK
+511 
-519 GLENK
+519 
-524 FCYDQLRELGLSS
+524 
-537 LERRS
+537 
-542 LRGDL
+542 
-547 IALYNYLKGGCIQV
+547 V
-561 GALEQAMLDALVM
+561 GALEQAMLNALVM

-595 ISRLEELYNTKQG
+595 ISHLEELYNTKQG

-620 VKQNTLSF
+620 VKQNSLSL

-636 IGLVIEYLLGGAYR
+636 IGLVIEYLLGEAYR
-650 SSYTRKHFRILYNDL
+650 SSYTRKNFRVLYNDL
-665 YRKHKLKKAQCKVL
+665 YRKHKRVVPSLPQGLSHSFHQSNQMDSGMASTESTLHSQFFRTAQ
-679 HRGWGN
+679 
-685 PKHKYRLGREW
+685 PYKY
-696 IEISPEEKDLGV
+696 K
-708 LVDEKLNMSRQCA
+708 
-721 LAAQKANYIHGCIKE
+721 
-736 SVGSRSRE
+736 
-744 ERSTA
+744 ERSSA
-749 FHKSKKKS
+749 FPKYKKKS
-757 KEDVNFAENYE
+757 KEDINYTESYE
-768 SSGFIYPYNDLLVWA
+768 STGFIYPYNDLLVWA

-808 ACKLYRAMAR
+808 ACKLYRAMSH

-847 LEKAFKQN
+847 LDKAFKQN

-912 FKVVMS
+912 FKVIMS

-942 QDFHQFTWYHGD
+942 QDFHQLWYHGD
-954 QSPTSSKDALSLDYD
+954 QSPVSSKETLKGYD
-969 VEKVAQK
+969 VEKGAQK

-1003 VKFWFHTMAYMAFL
+1003 VKFWFHTMSYLAFL

-1023 VLVKMEPRP
+1023 VLVKMEPTP
-1032 SVQEWLVIIYIFSTA
+1032 SVQEWLVIIYIFTTA

-1076 TDSIA
+1076 TDSVA
-1081 IILFMIGF
+1081 IILFMFGF
-1089 GLRWSDPPVQTAG
+1089 GLRWSNPPVQTAG

-1138 ANMFY
+1138 GNMFY

-1153 SFGVARKAILSP
+1153 SFGVSRKAILSP

-1191 GEIDVCETNED
+1191 GEIDVCESNED

-1235 VYYDLKS
+1235 VYFDLKS

-1275 GLLINRVFHHRPPNE
+1275 ALLINRIFHHQPPNE

-1316 EQCVEKYFHEKNESL
+1316 EQCVEEYFHEKNENL
-1331 SSSDSER
+1331 SSSGSER
-1338 IRLTTERVEEMFLQ
+1338 IRLTTERLEEMFQQ

-1358 KVFYIKESLLSL
+1358 KVFYIKEALLSL

-1396 LQVEEALLAD
+1396 LKVEEALLAD
-1406 TKHRTCR
+1406 TKHPTCR
-1413 KLPHSWSNSLYS
+1413 KLPHSWSNAFYS

-1434 YDKKYHY
+1434 CDKKYHY

-1453 RSQWPSECKDRVLRT
+1453 RTQSPSECKQLRT
-1468 ESNKV
+1468 ESNKA
-1473 VEDSSRKTES
+1473 VEDSIRKAEIET

-1514 LSEDVTLNLSF
+1514 FSEDVTLNLSF
-1525 FSTPAKYRDDGARD
+1525 LNTPAKYKDEAFRDN
-1539 ELQSSIVVQQNL
+1539 LQSSIVVQQNL
-1551 HSVSLIGK
+1551 PSVSLLGK
-1559 EPEDY
+1559 ETEGY
-1564 EWSQRDFV
+1564 QWSQRDFV
-1572 INLPSEKTHT
+1572 IHLPSEKTNT
-1582 VEAAHPLGL
+1582 AKAAHPLDL
-1591 QPSLDFESAAP
+1591 QLPLEIEESAAFP
-1602 SCNNREETEGGYVNW
+1602 CDDGEETEGGYVNW

-1625 GVFSSGKKQKKA
+1625 GVFISDSKKKA
-1637 LCIHSAYNSDCN
+1637 LYIRSSYDRDNNCQNNPARHAQLSDSKSFPYNSD
-1649 CTGSPPRHVQI
+1649 
-1660 RESKSFSYNSDRS
+1660 KSC
-1673 RHSSIISQK
+1673 HSSSISQNR
-1682 KLKHSTSFR
+1682 LKRSISFR

-1700 FCRSNSLQ
+1700 FCRSNSLP
-1708 SSKKEKSGKT
+1708 SPKKERSWKT
-1718 CKAIGESL
+1718 CKAVGESL
-1726 RSSELHHSEATKAK
+1726 GPSEVHHSEATKAK

-1749 RGKKNQKP
+1749 RGKRNQKP
-1757 LQVPVIKVDDCPQ
+1757 LQVPVIRVDDCPQ
-1770 NTQVSSEP
+1770 NTQVNSEP
-1778 AEINV
+1778 VEINV

-1800 SQLSLERLSYMHQK
+1800 SQLSLERLRYKHQK
-1814 MKNQD
+1814 IKNQD
-1819 IGRHT
+1819 ISRHT
-1824 IPFCDYLR
+1824 IPVCDYLR
-1832 HSREDLSNSMFGTTK
+1832 HSREDLSNSVFGNCK
-1847 KSNLNQNSSLRT
+1847 KSNLNRNSSYVLLVYQDT
-1859 SEETD
+1859 HHMFSERDVCTLKSMF
-1864 NIFACLKTSQDL
+1864 FAAVERNNLMRLAQTIPFTPVQL
-1876 HHHYSAGEEVTVYRL
+1876 FAGEEVTVYQL

-1903 SSWSQRGMAAMI
+1903 SSWSQCGTTAMI

-1933 ICTWSENDVL
+1933 ICTWSESDVL

-1961 WQKIFHDGTV
+1961 WQKIFHHGTV
-1971 LHLCLREIQQQRAA
+1971 LHLCLREIQQQRVA
-1985 QKLIYTFNQIKPH
+1985 QKLIYTFNQVKPH
-1998 AIPYTPRFL
+1998 TIPYTPRFL
-2007 EVFLIYCHS
+2007 EVLLIYCHS

-2044 SSLLEELMLAF
+2044 ISLLEEMMLAF

-2092 GKMVFGPANLGEGA
+2092 GKMVFGPANLGEDA
-2106 IRNFISKHRCNSCCR
+2106 IRNFIAKHRCNSCCR
-2121 RLKLPDL
+2121 KLKLPDL
-2128 RSDYTVERVGPAFE
+2128 KRSDYTLETAGPAFE

-2149 GEADGADEPLEYDT
+2149 KEADNADEPSEHDT
-2163 RL
+2163 QL